1 MEDHRLIKSR
11 RNRFAVAFLV
21 SLPVLDAWAMA
32 AIGRPAAFVIGVVAI
47 VAALA
52 LWAMQ
57 G

>member
-1 MEDHRLIKSR
+1 MDDHRIIKSR
-11 RNRFAVAFLV
+11 RNRFAIAFLI
-21 SLPVLDAWAMA
+21 SLPVLDGWAMV
-32 AIGRPAAFVIGVVAI
+32 AIGRPAAFVVGVVAI